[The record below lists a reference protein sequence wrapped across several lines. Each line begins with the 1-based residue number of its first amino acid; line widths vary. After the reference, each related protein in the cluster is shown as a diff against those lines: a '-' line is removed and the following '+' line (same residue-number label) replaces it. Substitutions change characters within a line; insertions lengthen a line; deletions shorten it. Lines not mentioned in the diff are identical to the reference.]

1 LVGPVVVELVVVP
14 HHDPGRHGVR
24 VLQVRV
30 GLVLGV
36 PLPVVG
42 QRPRFRAG
50 VVAGV
55 AAGGHVVP
63 GLVLVVVVAEVQ
75 HQVRVLLGE
84 VPVGGEVAVLVLG
97 AGGERHGQRHHR
109 GGGRGGAGAA
119 DRGEGAG
126 GPEPVEVL

>member
-1 LVGPVVVELVVVP
+1 
-14 HHDPGRHGVR
+14 
-24 VLQVRV
+24 
-30 GLVLGV
+30 
-36 PLPVVG
+36 
-42 QRPRFRAG
+42 
-50 VVAGV
+50 
-55 AAGGHVVP
+55 AGGHVVP

-126 GPEPVEVL
+126 GPEPVEVLPVRLQPAQLDVHAVAQLRDGLGLPALHDAFEALVL